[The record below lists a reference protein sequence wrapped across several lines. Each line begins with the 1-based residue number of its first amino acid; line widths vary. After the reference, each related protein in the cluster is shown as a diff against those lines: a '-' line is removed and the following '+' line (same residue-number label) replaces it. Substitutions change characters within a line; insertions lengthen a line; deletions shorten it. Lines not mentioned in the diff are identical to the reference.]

1 MNSKEIKVYGTL
13 VNKTT
18 DPNDQHEVNNNGIHN
33 GYIAYAYQLYDDQF
47 STPANINDVN
57 NYQDVINKRLTNITY
72 SATNV
77 TINGNTYNDVT
88 HIEGDTYIDNLIT
101 EDITIEG
108 TVSGLELNDL
118 DDVNATKVNN
128 NVLTYDSTSE
138 KWINKSISTLMS
150 EVLALNDLSDV
161 TISSA
166 ANKQVLMYNS
176 TTSNWENHTLVPTD
190 ILPNGSTTNPH
201 LVWDNTNNT
210 WVAGKIEGGGNGWT
224 PPTATADGQVI
235 KWDDTNDVWYAGT
248 DNDHPT
254 VTSLTDTTINA
265 GTLTSGQ
272 VLKWNGTAWVNDTL
286 VDNDHSTLA
295 SLTDTEIGSTITS
308 GYVLKWNGT
317 KWVPAQDNTG
327 GGGGSVDH
335 LNDIGDVDAAS
346 PTSGQFLTWDGTAW
360 VAGDVSAS
368 CNCDMESLIS
378 RISQIES
385 QYCTVTFL
393 SDMNNPNSIISQIQ
407 IPKYSAL
414 YIAQFPNRVVGMMD
428 TNSMQYK
435 FGWVPVKFMRVIDQ
449 QTQQEIWQGT
459 QSGEA
464 VLPADGESL
473 STDTSGTQYEATL
486 FTEDVYLAF
495 HVVMT
500 GGGSGTTPSLDPS
513 TISLASGINTRWITD
528 DDGGGTLI
536 HGSSDNIYE
545 KSSDWLNLDN
555 QTNTSIPNIPLNIRF
570 ELQFMNGSTVL
581 PRNSSTTIATT
592 TVNSSTVNI
601 KISDLTWQAYYGTST
616 SNNDYDMLIISG
628 TDRGNGHLGYED
640 LAMRSRPQYQDMV
653 VYDSIPMTLIGS
665 YNGSQVVKR
674 SINVIVYREGNGATS
689 THSGETNNG
698 PWWG

>member
-1 MNSKEIKVYGTL
+1 MDSKEIKVYGTL
-13 VNKTT
+13 VNRT
-18 DPNDQHEVNNNGIHN
+18 DDTVNDQHDSQHN
-33 GYIAYAYQLYDDQF
+33 GYIAYAYQLYDDRF
-47 STPANINDVN
+47 STPESITDVN

-77 TINGNTYNDVT
+77 TINGDTYNNVT

-128 NVLTYDSTSE
+128 NILTYDSTSG

-224 PPTATADGQVI
+224 PPTATANGQVI
-235 KWDDTNDVWYAGT
+235 KWDDNNKVWYAGT

-254 VTSLTDTTINA
+254 ITSLTDTTINA
-265 GTLTSGQ
+265 GTLASGQ

-317 KWVPAQDNTG
+317 KWAPAQDNASSG
-327 GGGGSVDH
+327 GNTTVDH
-335 LNDIGDVDAAS
+335 LDDIGDVNAS
-346 PTSGQFLTWDGTAW
+346 NPGSGQVLTWDGTEW
-360 VAGDVSAS
+360 VADDVS
-368 CNCDMESLIS
+368 CNCNLEDIIS

-385 QYCTVTFL
+385 NYCTVTFVGDY
-393 SDMNNPNSIISQIQ
+393 SSAPSNSNIIKKVT

-414 YIAQFPNRVVGMMD
+414 YIAQFPNNIVGMVD
-428 TNSMQYK
+428 TSTSSYEYK
-435 FGWVPVKFMRVIDQ
+435 FGWKPVKYTKVVQ
-449 QTQQEIWQGT
+449 NGQTTLVGQI
-459 QSGEA
+459 SGSA
-464 VLPADGESL
+464 VKPADGEYLVRDS
-473 STDTSGTQYEATL
+473 SESYEATL
-486 FTEDVYLAF
+486 FTEDVYLTF
-495 HVVMT
+495 SVTMN
-500 GGGSGTTPSLDPS
+500 GGGSGTTPSLNPS

-536 HGSSDNIYE
+536 HGSNDNIYE

-581 PRNSSTTIATT
+581 SRNSSTTIAT
-592 TVNSSTVNI
+592 SGSTNI

-616 SNNDYDMLIISG
+616 SGNDYDMLIISG

-665 YNGSQVVKR
+665 YDGSQVVKR

-689 THSGETNNG
+689 THSGETNSG